1 MNESL
6 KAILISLTVYILG
19 IFILRYIF
27 RKSMVMFRISSLSIT
42 FTVYVSIM
50 SKLMVDWAGW
60 SHVLGDLSIIVIGI
74 SIFVNINRYVRR
86 PLDATIVSMQEI
98 ASGDLS
104 HTPSSIER
112 KHELG
117 LMLRSTKQ
125 MHDKMREVV
134 QQILQTSTELTHMS
148 HRVAATSSDFSQGAV
163 EQSAS
168 FEEVCATMDNMTT
181 TLQKSSMNA
190 YEARNSSESVLELV
204 RQIAASA
211 EESARST
218 QAIADK
224 MQQINDIAFQT
235 NILALN
241 ASVEAARAGV
251 AGKGFAVVATEVR
264 KLAEF
269 SHNVANEIMDIVEHA
284 TSIAGKVDTIVQA
297 TIPKIE
303 HTTELANEI
312 SAESKEQ
319 SNAIHD
325 INVALQQLNDVTQH
339 NAQYSQTLSASA
351 EDLLS
356 KAQNLQGHVDYFHL

>member
-1 MNESL
+1 
-6 KAILISLTVYILG
+6 
-19 IFILRYIF
+19 
-27 RKSMVMFRISSLSIT
+27 
-42 FTVYVSIM
+42 
-50 SKLMVDWAGW
+50 
-60 SHVLGDLSIIVIGI
+60 
-74 SIFVNINRYVRR
+74 
-86 PLDATIVSMQEI
+86 
-98 ASGDLS
+98 
-104 HTPSSIER
+104 
-112 KHELG
+112 
-117 LMLRSTKQ
+117 
-125 MHDKMREVV
+125 
-134 QQILQTSTELTHMS
+134 
-148 HRVAATSSDFSQGAV
+148 
-163 EQSAS
+163 
-168 FEEVCATMDNMTT
+168 MDNMTT